1 MARPLNQYKLQ
12 RSDARRRNSV
22 GYNHEEEGSDIWQD
36 ARGSASQDT
45 DAGLGM
51 VEGSR
56 QPGRPHEGGLMIY
69 WSGGPRRQGRRS
81 DDRRQRQVE
90 KIRG

>member
-1 MARPLNQYKLQ
+1 VTHKEETVLDTIRKRKLQ
-12 RSDARRRNSV
+12 IFGRMPEDRLLK
-22 GYNHEEEGSDIWQD
+22 
-36 ARGSASQDT
+36 T
-45 DAGLGM
+45 LMLGM

-90 KIRG
+90 KIHG

>member
-1 MARPLNQYKLQ
+1 MTHKEETVLDTIRKRKLQ
-12 RSDARRRNSV
+12 IFGRMPEDRLLK
-22 GYNHEEEGSDIWQD
+22 
-36 ARGSASQDT
+36 T
-45 DAGLGM
+45 LMLGM

-90 KIRG
+90 KIHG

>member
-1 MARPLNQYKLQ
+1 VTHKEETVLDTIRKRKLQ
-12 RSDARRRNSV
+12 IFGRMPEDRLLK
-22 GYNHEEEGSDIWQD
+22 
-36 ARGSASQDT
+36 T
-45 DAGLGM
+45 LMLGM

-69 WSGGPRRQGRRS
+69 WSGGPRSQGRRT

-90 KIRG
+90 KIHG